1 MKVSVRKG
9 IDFLSLCSF
18 FRNLCTVK
26 SSLQAKLLAIT
37 LMLNESALSIA
48 AQPKDL
54 LLKEK
59 KSALDVEKLS
69 VLMCEVSLPDNVIL
83 KVREVGT
90 AKTE

>member
-1 MKVSVRKG
+1 MKVSVRKV

-37 LMLNESALSIA
+37 FTLNESALSIA
-48 AQPKDL
+48 AQPTDL

>member
-1 MKVSVRKG
+1 MKVSVRKV

-37 LMLNESALSIA
+37 FTLNESALSIA
-48 AQPKDL
+48 AQPT
-54 LLKEK
+54 
-59 KSALDVEKLS
+59 DVEKLS

>member
-1 MKVSVRKG
+1 
-9 IDFLSLCSF
+9 
-18 FRNLCTVK
+18 
-26 SSLQAKLLAIT
+26 
-37 LMLNESALSIA
+37 MLNESALSIA
-48 AQPKDL
+48 AQPTDL

-90 AKTE
+90 AKTEWQQTDHKLP